1 MTFVSRHTSPRPITV
16 LKNHGRRSG
25 IDFGARAFL
34 LSSRS
39 NPPALST
46 ACSTASLFS
55 TDRWDA
61 SGPEGRV
68 SASDF
73 AFRALASHASMRLA
87 TMTKSTIVQSA
98 RIIMGLAS
106 EMVDTI
112 ESSRFMFFTFLP
124 DCVLF
129 RRIHMTGIGRRA
141 MSLRMECRIRQQ
153 LIHRCVH
160 FSFLRSPQPPAA
172 VLQRVHGPAGH
183 YRRAR
188 AGGGRG
194 QRTVQSPSG
203 ALPGMGRR
211 AGGTRPGC
219 GVRASDGTG
228 VMDRK
233 ASRSS
238 GRRSARIHRS
248 SMSTVPIRCRGAGW
262 SSTRHAAGPS
272 SD

>member
-1 MTFVSRHTSPRPITV
+1 
-16 LKNHGRRSG
+16 
-25 IDFGARAFL
+25 
-34 LSSRS
+34 
-39 NPPALST
+39 
-46 ACSTASLFS
+46 
-55 TDRWDA
+55 
-61 SGPEGRV
+61 
-68 SASDF
+68 
-73 AFRALASHASMRLA
+73 
-87 TMTKSTIVQSA
+87 MTKSTIVQSA
-98 RIIMGLAS
+98 RIIMGLVS

-112 ESSRFMFFTFLP
+112 KSSRFMFFTFLP

-141 MSLRMECRIRQQ
+141 MSLRMECLASTSCRRWGGGRRLEVPGAQVEKPENGREREQ
-153 LIHRCVH
+153 CDRGHH
-160 FSFLRSPQPPAA
+160 AP
-172 VLQRVHGPAGH
+172 VLQRVHGPAGR

-219 GVRASDGTG
+219 GVRVSDGTG

-248 SMSTVPIRCRGAGW
+248 SMSTVPIRCRGEGW

-272 SD
+272 SG

>member
-1 MTFVSRHTSPRPITV
+1 
-16 LKNHGRRSG
+16 
-25 IDFGARAFL
+25 
-34 LSSRS
+34 
-39 NPPALST
+39 
-46 ACSTASLFS
+46 
-55 TDRWDA
+55 
-61 SGPEGRV
+61 
-68 SASDF
+68 
-73 AFRALASHASMRLA
+73 
-87 TMTKSTIVQSA
+87 MTKSTIVQSA

-112 ESSRFMFFTFLP
+112 KSLRFMFFTFLP

-172 VLQRVHGPAGH
+172 VLQRAHVPAGR

-194 QRTVQSPSG
+194 QRTVQSPSD

-272 SD
+272 SDSVSYASSWPCSACHGRTRRVRADWTRTG

>member
-1 MTFVSRHTSPRPITV
+1 MGFVAGVKNILTV
-16 LKNHGRRSG
+16 PAKRNERRSRLG
-25 IDFGARAFL
+25 IVPTADQMQTDMIWNPLAEQIEHGWDESLPKPLPNPDDLYRPTLIGAWAKDRLIGGAFVMPD
-34 LSSRS
+34 SQDAQ
-39 NPPALST
+39 ALV
-46 ACSTASLFS
+46 SLGA
-55 TDRWDA
+55 DK
-61 SGPEGRV
+61 V
-68 SASDF
+68 
-73 AFRALASHASMRLA
+73 
-87 TMTKSTIVQSA
+87 
-98 RIIMGLAS
+98 
-106 EMVDTI
+106 
-112 ESSRFMFFTFLP
+112 
-124 DCVLF
+124 
-129 RRIHMTGIGRRA
+129 
-141 MSLRMECRIRQQ
+141 
-153 LIHRCVH
+153 
-160 FSFLRSPQPPAA
+160 
-172 VLQRVHGPAGH
+172 
-183 YRRAR
+183 AR

-248 SMSTVPIRCRGAGW
+248 SMSTVPIRCRGEGW